1 VGVAHP
7 VHHRAICDMESLIQR
22 SSHPL
27 DLSSLMI
34 SGAGGHHR
42 SRLNRAF
49 DDEGGDERRTGPI
62 SPVVVDPPGKPR
74 PSTLVT
80 LDWIRRAFASSQ
92 EALVKIAGSLCRVH
106 VG

>member
-62 SPVVVDPPGKPR
+62 LQSSSIHQASRG
-74 PSTLVT
+74 
-80 LDWIRRAFASSQ
+80 RRLS
-92 EALVKIAGSLCRVH
+92 
-106 VG
+106 